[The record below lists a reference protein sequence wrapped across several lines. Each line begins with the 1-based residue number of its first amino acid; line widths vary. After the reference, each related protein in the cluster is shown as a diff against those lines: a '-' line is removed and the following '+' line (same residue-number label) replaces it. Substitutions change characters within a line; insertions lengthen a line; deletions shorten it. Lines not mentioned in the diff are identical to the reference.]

1 MKKKLKVGAF
11 VGMMQQ
17 GGNLVKVVE
26 CITKKVLYSGKDN
39 FLYRNYKVTDM
50 EVVSFRTE
58 GDYLVINVP
67 YIEDLEEE
75 N

>member
-1 MKKKLKVGAF
+1 MIKVGAF

-26 CITKKVLYSGKDN
+26 CLTEKVLYSGKDS
-39 FLYRNYKVTDM
+39 FLYKNYKVTDM
-50 EVVSFRTE
+50 EVVSFRAE

-67 YIEDLEEE
+67 YIRESEAD
-75 N
+75 